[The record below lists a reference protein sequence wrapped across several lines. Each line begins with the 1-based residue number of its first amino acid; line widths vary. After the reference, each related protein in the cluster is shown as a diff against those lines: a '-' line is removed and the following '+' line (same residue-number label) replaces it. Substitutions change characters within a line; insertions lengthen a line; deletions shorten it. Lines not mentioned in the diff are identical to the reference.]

1 VAAGDED
8 AIPLDLCRPEAH
20 PADPD
25 PRRVEHVQT
34 HISHVFLTRER
45 VYKLRKSVDLGFLDF
60 STREARNADCLREVA
75 LNRRLAPRVYLGVA
89 PVVRE
94 AGRWRVGEV
103 GEELAGD
110 DGRGGVPEHCVVMC
124 RLPAGTDALSRL
136 QAGEFGSD
144 EVDRVAARVAHF
156 HDENGLGTP
165 APFSTEA
172 WLERITAPVAANFE
186 SLGSGGTDPALRSR
200 ARDAARRFEKD
211 HADRFERRR
220 RAGRAVDGHGDLHL
234 DHIWFAGGADDPLL
248 IDCIEFSE
256 TLRCIDAASDVAFLA
271 MDLAY
276 RGRSDLGERF
286 LRRYASER
294 DDFDLYGVVD
304 YYVAY
309 RAGVRAKVA
318 ALAAGDE
325 DIPEA
330 QRRAAAE
337 SAERHLA
344 LAADTLE
351 RPESGVLV
359 VISGTVGAG
368 KSTLAELAA
377 DALDGVVVA
386 SDRVRKRQAGLA
398 LDERGGE
405 AAGLYDAAH
414 TERTYA
420 ALLER
425 AAPIASSGRAVVL
438 DATHAKARHREAA
451 RAWGRERGL
460 AVILAEARCAEAVA
474 LARLEHRQ
482 REGRDPS
489 DAGPEL
495 LARSRAG
502 FEPAAEWPASD
513 RIAIRTDVEDWRSG
527 AAEDLRA
534 LVARRGPGPGTA
546 RG

>member
-1 VAAGDED
+1 MAAGDED
-8 AIPLDLCRPEAH
+8 AIPVDLCRPEAH
-20 PADPD
+20 PGDPD
-25 PRRVEHVQT
+25 ALRVEHVQT

-45 VYKLRKSVDLGFLDF
+45 VYKLRKTVDLGFLDF

-89 PVVRE
+89 PVIRE
-94 AGRWRVGEV
+94 AGRWRVGPV
-103 GEELAGD
+103 GEALAAD
-110 DGRGGVPEHCVVMC
+110 DGRGGVPEHCVVMR

-136 QAGEFGSD
+136 QAHDLGSQ
-144 EVDRVAARVAHF
+144 ELDRVAARVARF
-156 HDENGLGTP
+156 HDENGLGAP
-165 APFSTEA
+165 APFSPDA
-172 WLERITAPVAANFE
+172 WLERVTAPVAANFE
-186 SLGSGGTDPALRSR
+186 SLGAGGTDPALRAR
-200 ARDAARRFEKD
+200 AQDAARRFEKD

-256 TLRCIDAASDVAFLA
+256 TLRCIDAASDVAFLV

-276 RGRSDLGERF
+276 RDRSDLGERF
-286 LRRYASER
+286 LRRYARER

-318 ALAAGDE
+318 ALAAGE
-325 DIPEA
+325 AEIPEV

-337 SAERHLA
+337 SAERHLG
-344 LAADTLE
+344 LAADALE
-351 RPESGVLV
+351 RPASGVLV
-359 VISGTVGAG
+359 VVSGSVGAG
-368 KSTLAELAA
+368 KSTLAELVA
-377 DALDGVVVA
+377 DALGGVVVA
-386 SDRVRKRQAGLA
+386 SDRVRKRLAGLA
-398 LDERGGE
+398 AGERGGE
-405 AAGLYDAAH
+405 AAGLYDEEH

-425 AAPIASSGRAVVL
+425 AAPIADSGRAVVL
-438 DATHAKARHREAA
+438 DATFARARHREVA

-460 AVILAEARCAEAVA
+460 RVILAEARCAEDVA
-474 LARLEHRQ
+474 RARLARRQ
-482 REGRDPS
+482 HEGHDPS

-495 LARSRAG
+495 LARSLAA
-502 FEPAAEWPASD
+502 FEPTLEWPASD
-513 RIAIRTDVEDWRSG
+513 RIAIRTDAEGWQSG

-534 LVARRGPGPGTA
+534 LAVRGAAGG
-546 RG
+546 